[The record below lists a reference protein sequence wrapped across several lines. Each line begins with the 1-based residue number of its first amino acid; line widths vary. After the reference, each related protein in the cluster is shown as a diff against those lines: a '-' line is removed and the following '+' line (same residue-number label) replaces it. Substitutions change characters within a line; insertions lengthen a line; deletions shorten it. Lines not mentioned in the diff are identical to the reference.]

1 MSNISTEAVDKYVK
15 KVVPKR
21 NEILTR
27 LEVYAHENHVPI
39 VTTEVGQFLRTMV
52 ATIQAERIL
61 EVGTAIG
68 YSGILM
74 LEAYKNTNKLV
85 TIEINEEVAEF
96 AKLNFEAAGLSDRVE
111 IKIGDAKTVL
121 SDLEGTF
128 DLIFIDAAKGQYKHY
143 FDEATR
149 LLSDRGIIICDN
161 VLFKGMIADDGLVDK
176 KKGSIVRNL
185 RSFLDYVMN
194 LEEYKSSLIPMGDG
208 ILISVRG

>member
-39 VTTEVGQFLRTMV
+39 VTPEVGQFLRTMV

-121 SDLEGTF
+121 SDLVGTF
-128 DLIFIDAAKGQYKHY
+128 DLIFIDAAKGQYRHY
-143 FDEATR
+143 FDEAIR

-185 RSFLDYVMN
+185 RSFIDYVMN
-194 LEEYKSSLIPMGDG
+194 LEEFKSSLIPMGDG

>member
-128 DLIFIDAAKGQYKHY
+128 DLIFIDAAKGQYRHY
-143 FDEATR
+143 FDEAIR

-161 VLFKGMIADDGLVDK
+161 VLFKGMTADNGLVDK

-185 RSFLDYVMN
+185 RSFIDYVMN
-194 LEEYKSSLIPMGDG
+194 LEEFKSSLIPMGDG

>member
-128 DLIFIDAAKGQYKHY
+128 DLIFIDAAKGQYRHY
-143 FDEATR
+143 FDEAIR

-185 RSFLDYVMN
+185 RSFIDYVMN
-194 LEEYKSSLIPMGDG
+194 LEEFKSSLIPMGDG